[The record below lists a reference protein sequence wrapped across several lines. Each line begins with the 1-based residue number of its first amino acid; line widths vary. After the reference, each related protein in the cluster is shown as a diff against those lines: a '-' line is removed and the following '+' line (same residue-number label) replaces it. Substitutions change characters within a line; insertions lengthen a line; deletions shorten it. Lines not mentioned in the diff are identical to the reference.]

1 VAGKLGVRI
10 MTALLDKG
18 YLAGG
23 DGTYDPEVNESDVR
37 AGFGHDVD
45 YALTR
50 EGDEFLAEFGVQ
62 APPRRRL
69 IRYCVDWSEQRHHL
83 SGALGRGLLD
93 RLLELDWVR
102 RRDSSRA
109 VRITAAGH
117 EGLRTTFGIDL
128 S

>member
-1 VAGKLGVRI
+1 
-10 MTALLDKG
+10 MTALLGKG
-18 YLAGG
+18 YLVGG
-23 DGTYDPEVNESDVR
+23 DGTYDPEVNGSDVR
-37 AGFGHDVD
+37 AGYGHDVD
-45 YALTR
+45 YALTP
-50 EGDEFLAEFGVQ
+50 EGDEFLAEFGGQV
-62 APPRRRL
+62 PPRRRR

-102 RRDSSRA
+102 RRDASRA
-109 VRITAAGH
+109 IRITEAGH